1 MATDLKLSNDV
12 LERMRTGTVRL
23 DDIAL
28 IFRHELPTLTDAQL
42 CALLTV
48 KRTDSRPVAQM
59 LEPIARAEL
68 ARRRQAK
75 ANAGEQRSR
84 PA

>member
-1 MATDLKLSNDV
+1 MTTDINLGNDV

-42 CALLTV
+42 YAVLTA
-48 KRTDSRPVAQM
+48 KQTDSRPVAQM

-75 ANAGEQRSR
+75 ANAGEQFTRS
-84 PA
+84 A